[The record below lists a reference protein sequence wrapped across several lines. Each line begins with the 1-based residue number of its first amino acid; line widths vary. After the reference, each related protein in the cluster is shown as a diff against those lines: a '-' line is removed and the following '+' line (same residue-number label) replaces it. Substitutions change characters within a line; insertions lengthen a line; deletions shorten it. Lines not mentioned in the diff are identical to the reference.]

1 MIARKFVPLRDF
13 SSCEFTP
20 LKESK
25 CKILHPRRS
34 CITPLNV
41 PYSVFW
47 HAYHRKFTAD
57 YAFGARFQAANR
69 AISAPSASRQQSRL
83 RRRCS
88 ASTGGQSSTLPSFSP
103 VAGVHSSGLNKRLHL
118 AAKTSDRHRQKPAVI
133 SAPLFSCSGAR
144 GCIFEG
150 HKKPRRPE
158 RHIGTRCGTV
168 YVPDRRYLGSSM
180 LPLSRLVDGV
190 TVVNASLSATHLGL
204 YGIRR

>member
-57 YAFGARFQAANR
+57 YAFGARLSSREPCDLGAVRLAA
-69 AISAPSASRQQSRL
+69 AIALASPMFRL
-83 RRRCS
+83 D
-88 ASTGGQSSTLPSFSP
+88 GGQSSTLPSFSP
-103 VAGVHSSGLNKRLHL
+103 IAGVHSSGLNKRLHL

-133 SAPLFSCSGAR
+133 SAPLFSCSGAFTR
-144 GCIFEG
+144 RVEAGTSPIPSP
-150 HKKPRRPE
+150 KKP
-158 RHIGTRCGTV
+158 
-168 YVPDRRYLGSSM
+168 
-180 LPLSRLVDGV
+180 
-190 TVVNASLSATHLGL
+190 
-204 YGIRR
+204 

>member
-88 ASTGGQSSTLPSFSP
+88 ASTAVNLWLFRAFRPL
-103 VAGVHSSGLNKRLHL
+103 AGFHSSGLNSVF
-118 AAKTSDRHRQKPAVI
+118 ASRQKHPIAIGTTKVI

-144 GCIFEG
+144 GYIFEG

-158 RHIGTRCGTV
+158 RHIGTRCGTAH
-168 YVPDRRYLGSSM
+168 VPDRRCLGSSM